1 MRLGHEA
8 FRNNAQRGWKKY
20 AIRRR
25 IMASLVSY
33 GSIATKAARLYH
45 FELDRLYGALLNKNV
60 TILPARFVLFG
71 SVTLLGYWLDT
82 LTERLS
88 KNFLSAL
95 REM

>member
-8 FRNNAQRGWKKY
+8 SRNNPQRGWKKY

-25 IMASLVSY
+25 TMASLVSC
-33 GSIATKAARLYH
+33 GSIATKAARLYP
-45 FELDRLYGALLNKNV
+45 FEPYRLNSALLNRNV

-82 LTERLS
+82 LAERLS

-95 REM
+95 RKM